1 MKSNSFL
8 LRQLWLQQEDFR
20 WIALVWGAAFLIL
33 AAIEAI
39 VCPLLSEEGAII
51 PIASLLGLVI
61 GPILMVVFGV
71 VRFTT
76 EFGIGLQMG
85 ATRRQMVAAELWLCL
100 CQNVEM
106 LALELLTVLL
116 ESTLLPLLRGVP
128 AYLTPEDYVAIVAAL
143 PSWLIPAL
151 FFGLLAAEF
160 LGGAMINRFGAK
172 GLWPFWALCIGL
184 RWEMQAVQWLWARLG
199 MALVWGNL
207 LLLAVGVFAAAHSL
221 LHRSTAQI

>member
-1 MKSNSFL
+1 
-8 LRQLWLQQEDFR
+8 
-20 WIALVWGAAFLIL
+20 
-33 AAIEAI
+33 
-39 VCPLLSEEGAII
+39 
-51 PIASLLGLVI
+51 
-61 GPILMVVFGV
+61 
-71 VRFTT
+71 
-76 EFGIGLQMG
+76 
-85 ATRRQMVAAELWLCL
+85 
-100 CQNVEM
+100 M

-128 AYLTPEDYVAIVAAL
+128 AYLTPEDYVAIAAAL

-172 GLWPFWALCIGL
+172 GLWLVCALCIGF

-199 MALVWGNL
+199 MALVWGSL